1 MSRMLRRTFLQ
12 SAAVAPAVLT
22 ADPSQPLRA
31 AVIGHTGRG
40 DYGHGLE
47 KIFAGREGIT
57 LVGLA
62 DPDPAGRERTAR
74 AIGAPRAF
82 ASWQELLAAE
92 RPDLV
97 SVGMRHADQHA
108 EIITACLAAG
118 AHVYAEK
125 PLARDPAEC
134 DAILAAAAAAKRR
147 VAVAHTTRTA
157 TLVKVLRRAVT
168 EGWLGELVAM
178 HGFGKQDHR
187 AGGEDLMVLGSHIMD
202 LMRCFAGD
210 PLWCTARV
218 LVDGRDATAADARL
232 VPDNVGPVAG
242 NEVFAHFAFPG
253 VVNATFTSSAR
264 LRTVTGF
271 WGLDLVGTKRT
282 VRIHMDADPNGF
294 VREPETWTPRQ
305 GATAL
310 WRPLDPGILTG
321 PPLPPINAVGDWLAA
336 IREDREPECSVR
348 HAAWAVEMVV
358 AVHQAALAQR
368 RIAFPLADRTHPLKI
383 R

>member
-1 MSRMLRRTFLQ
+1 MKRRAFLASTALAGALPAAGQ
-12 SAAVAPAVLT
+12 SP
-22 ADPSQPLRA
+22 PLRA

-47 KIFAGREGIT
+47 KIFTGREGIE

-74 AIGAPRAF
+74 AIGAPRAY
-82 ASWQELLAAE
+82 ASWRDLLAAE

-157 TLVKVLRRAVT
+157 HLVRVLRRAVT
-168 EGWLGELVAM
+168 EGLIGDLVTM

-210 PLWCTARV
+210 PLWCSARV

-232 VPDNVGPVAG
+232 VADNVGPVAG
-242 NEVFAHFAFPG
+242 NEVFAHFAFPAG
-253 VVNATFTSSAR
+253 INATFTSSAR
-264 LRTVTGF
+264 LRAVTGF
-271 WGLDLVGTKRT
+271 WGLDLVGTKRS
-282 VRIHMDADPNGF
+282 VRIHMDADPNVF
-294 VREPETWTPRQ
+294 VREPEAWVPRQ
-305 GATAL
+305 GATAV
-310 WRPLDPGILTG
+310 WRPLDPGILAG
-321 PPLPPINAVGDWLAA
+321 PPPAPVNAVGDWLAA
-336 IREDREPECSVR
+336 VREDREPECSLR
-348 HAAWAVEMVV
+348 NAAWAVEMVV

-368 RIAFPLADRTHPLKI
+368 RVAFPLADRRHPLKAG
-383 R
+383 